1 MAHARFICL
10 SSRPT
15 AVHGTAIRPQGPL
28 WRLVGANNRELGR
41 MPVPVPPGRTCC
53 ETVARL
59 LDGLSRATPKVKL
72 AGPATSWTWALE
84 IDSAP
89 AAVSGRAY
97 LRQRECQYSLDHFLK
112 AAVDAVFNDAHCLL
126 AGSSGSGPR

>member
-10 SSRPT
+10 SSRPAAAYGVVART
-15 AVHGTAIRPQGPL
+15 QGPL

-41 MPVPVPPGRTCC
+41 MPLPVLPGQTCC
-53 ETVARL
+53 GAVAQL
-59 LDGLSRATPKVKL
+59 LDGLNRAVPRVKL

-84 IDSAP
+84 IDSAA

-112 AAVDAVFNDAHCLL
+112 AAADAVFNDAHCLL
-126 AGSSGSGPR
+126 AGSGRR